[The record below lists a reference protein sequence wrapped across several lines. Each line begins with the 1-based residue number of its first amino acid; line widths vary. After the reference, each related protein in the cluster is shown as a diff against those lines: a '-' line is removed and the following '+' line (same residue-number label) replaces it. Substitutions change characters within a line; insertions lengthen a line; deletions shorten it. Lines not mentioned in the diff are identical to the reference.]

1 MKQGANNGQ
10 RTEWRNGVKYGV
22 KNEVKNEEKNG
33 VKNEEKNEVKN
44 RVKIGEKNEEQNGV
58 ASADVRVGSGAYR
71 DTFRTAGAA
80 RRVNDIATVCVLHGL
95 GNHNGVRA
103 VGETMVRTQQR
114 GSHHNIGVF
123 KLL

>member
-1 MKQGANNGQ
+1 M
-10 RTEWRNGVKYGV
+10 KYGV
-22 KNEVKNEEKNG
+22 KNEVKNGEKNG
-33 VKNEEKNEVKN
+33 RKNE
-44 RVKIGEKNEEQNGV
+44 EKNEEQNGV

-71 DTFRTAGAA
+71 NTFRTAGAA

-103 VGETMVRTQQR
+103 GGETMVRTQQR